1 MISLDEYRALLA
13 GAGVMRRDDRG
24 RLVLRGADRLSY
36 LHGLLTNDI
45 DSLRSGG
52 GRYAALLTAQ
62 GRMLTDMRLFE
73 LDDRTL
79 IDLDVS
85 LAPSIR
91 DHFDRF
97 IITEDVVVEDATTT
111 SEQVGVYGPDASR
124 IVDEV
129 RKVVM
134 DAPSFAVS
142 SNDLGVEGFD
152 VIGPVGYAEAFIETA
167 KRIGA
172 MPVSRDIGELTR
184 VEAGIPRFLI
194 DMDTTTI
201 PLEAGI
207 EDRAISMT
215 KGCYVGQEVIV
226 RVLHRGG
233 GRVAKRLVGLTLEKA
248 AARGDKLATG
258 DREVGVITSAV
269 ESPRFGPIALGYV
282 QRDFTALGTDLSAQ
296 TAEGEVRARVTPLP
310 FVSRAG

>member
-24 RLVLRGADRLSY
+24 RVVLRGADRLSY

-45 DSLRSGG
+45 ESLRPGG
-52 GRYAALLTAQ
+52 WCYAALLTAQ
-62 GRMLTDMRLFE
+62 GRMMTDMRVFE
-73 LDDRTL
+73 QRDQTL

-97 IITEDVVVEDATTT
+97 IITEDVVVEDATAT
-111 SEQVGVYGPDASR
+111 SAQVGVYGSDASR
-124 IVDEV
+124 IVDEA
-129 RKVVM
+129 RK
-134 DAPSFAVS
+134 AIPGEPSFVVS
-142 SNDLGVEGFD
+142 SSDLGVEGLD
-152 VIGPVGYAEAFIETA
+152 VIGPAGYAEAFVEAA
-167 KRIGA
+167 KRTGA
-172 MPVSRDIGELTR
+172 RPVSRDIGEITR

-194 DMDTTTI
+194 DMDTSTI

-233 GRVAKRLVGLTLEKA
+233 GRVAKRLVGLRVEKA
-248 AARGDKLATG
+248 VARGNKISSG
-258 DREVGVITSAV
+258 EREIGVITSAV
-269 ESPRFGPIALGYV
+269 DSPRFGPIALGYV
-282 QRDFTALGTDLSAQ
+282 HRDFVEIGTDLSVEA
-296 TAEGEVRARVTPLP
+296 AEGEVPGRVAELP